1 MKTSNQIAN
10 EFKYNGFCFG
20 SSLVELLKKNELC
33 YTRNVASTGTYY
45 IGVTDNNGEEFKIR
59 IANHGKGYINY
70 AGRETDA
77 NFIYDENTTELDFAD
92 FLQEELPSILITSD
106 EYYEL

>member
-1 MKTSNQIAN
+1 MKTSTEIAN

-45 IGVTDNNGEEFKIR
+45 VCVTDNNGEDFKIR
-59 IANHGKGYINY
+59 IANHSKGDINY
-70 AGRETDA
+70 AGRETGA
-77 NFIYDENTTELDFAD
+77 NFIFTEETTELDFKE
-92 FLQEELPSILITSD
+92 FLEEELPSLLITSD